1 MFYLF
6 FYQIYNCIDPENIDS
21 NMTTKLH
28 ITQDQVYETEGELY
42 FWFRLSETHVLR
54 DIPVDFSKACRA
66 TLEDLATHADIIGY
80 RKLKK
85 PVLVNQLKQNVKI
98 EIPDNLSNFM
108 IATTERDILM
118 EYYDFEQVYIP
129 KTQQTSVGTC
139 ALKDLKFWFADD
151 KKVKYSIHISTL
163 TLKELRAICKAI
175 KLTKYSTRKRQDLI
189 TLLEDKL
196 VFEEQGS

>member
-1 MFYLF
+1 
-6 FYQIYNCIDPENIDS
+6 
-21 NMTTKLH
+21 MTTKLH

-42 FWFRLSETHVLR
+42 FWFRLSDTHVLR
-54 DIPVDFSKACRA
+54 DIPVDFSKACRPI
-66 TLEDLATHADIIGY
+66 LEDIATHADIIGY

-85 PVLVNQLKQNVKI
+85 LELVNQLKQNVKI

-129 KTQQTSVGTC
+129 KTQQSPVETV
-139 ALKDLKFWFADD
+139 ALKDLKFWFAED
-151 KKVKYSIHISTL
+151 KKVKYSLFINTL
-163 TLKELRAICKAI
+163 TLKELRAICKVI
-175 KLTKYSTRKRQDLI
+175 KLNGYSTRKRQDLI

>member
-1 MFYLF
+1 
-6 FYQIYNCIDPENIDS
+6 
-21 NMTTKLH
+21 MTTKLH
-28 ITQDQVYETEGELY
+28 ITQDQVYETDGELY
-42 FWFRLSETHVLR
+42 FWFRLSDTHVLR
-54 DIPVDFSKACRA
+54 DIPVDFSRA
-66 TLEDLATHADIIGY
+66 VRETLNDMATHADITGY

-85 PVLVNQLKQNVKI
+85 PELANRLKEAIQI
-98 EIPDNLSNFM
+98 DIPDHLKNIS
-108 IATTERDILM
+108 APAERDILM

-129 KTQQTSVGTC
+129 KTQQSPTGTGER
-139 ALKDLKFWFADD
+139 KFWFADE

-163 TLKELRAICKAI
+163 PLKELRAICKAI

>member
-1 MFYLF
+1 
-6 FYQIYNCIDPENIDS
+6 
-21 NMTTKLH
+21 MTTKLH
-28 ITQDQVYETEGELY
+28 ITQDQVYETEGKLY
-42 FWFRLSETHVLR
+42 FWFRLSDTHVLR
-54 DIPVDFSKACRA
+54 DIPVDFSKACRPI
-66 TLEDLATHADIIGY
+66 LEDIATHADIIGY

-85 PVLVNQLKQNVKI
+85 PELVNQLKQNVKI

-129 KTQQTSVGTC
+129 KTQQTPIGTC
-139 ALKDLKFWFADD
+139 ELKFWFAED
-151 KKVKYSIHISTL
+151 KKVKYSLLINTL

-189 TLLEDKL
+189 TLLDDKL